1 MIQAGSAAAE
11 VWDRHGRRRS
21 RPENQGRNWAVQ
33 EQIRAASQVATGGTD
48 PRPAVIFSVLSQH
61 PRRPLVKRARRGC
74 VEVGGELVDAHHAA
88 AGQDQFAN
96 LLSPLPSTLSPMLDL
111 ILPIECGG
119 CGAPSTRWCAACA
132 DELAIGLDAPR
143 VVTPRVDP
151 GVPVFALGRYAG
163 ARRRAIVAMKDRGR
177 TDLSEPLAHALG
189 MGVHRL
195 LTWGLLDVPLTVVP
209 APTRSWSARQRGG
222 DPVTRMA
229 TLATAG
235 HPGITVVRALRMKPW
250 ARDSAGLNSAARERN
265 IAGRVLLTRRRRP
278 PAGGELLLVDDIVT
292 TGATAGESVRVL
304 QAAGAR
310 VSAVLALAAA

>member
-1 MIQAGSAAAE
+1 M
-11 VWDRHGRRRS
+11 
-21 RPENQGRNWAVQ
+21 
-33 EQIRAASQVATGGTD
+33 
-48 PRPAVIFSVLSQH
+48 
-61 PRRPLVKRARRGC
+61 
-74 VEVGGELVDAHHAA
+74 
-88 AGQDQFAN
+88 
-96 LLSPLPSTLSPMLDL
+96 SPLPITLAPMLDL

-119 CGAPSTRWCAACA
+119 CGAPSTRWCDDCA
-132 DELAIGLDAPR
+132 DELALSVDAPR

-177 TDLSEPLAHALG
+177 SDLSKPLAHTLAE
-189 MGVHRL
+189 GVHRL
-195 LTWGLLDVPLTVVP
+195 LTWGLLDVPLTIVP
-209 APTRSWSARQRGG
+209 APTRGWSARQRGG

-229 TLATAG
+229 TLASAG
-235 HPGITVVRALRMKPW
+235 HPRITVVRALRMKPW

-265 IAGRVLLTRRRRP
+265 IAGRVLLTRRRP

-292 TGATAGESVRVL
+292 TGATARESVRVL